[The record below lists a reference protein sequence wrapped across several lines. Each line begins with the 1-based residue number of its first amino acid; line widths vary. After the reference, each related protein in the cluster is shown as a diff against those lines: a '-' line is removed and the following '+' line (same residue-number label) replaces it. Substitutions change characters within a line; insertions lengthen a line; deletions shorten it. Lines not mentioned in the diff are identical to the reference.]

1 MFEKKKTFYI
11 LKLIITF
18 ILFYGSVVFENTLTN
33 RLYIFIG
40 IYILYII
47 TGLLRYKKE
56 QNKIILAWSFLADIL
71 LIFSF
76 EYNSRYLINYYLHFF
91 YIIVI
96 LESFLWLDIKNS
108 VIVSSICIFVSSIKF
123 IILLY
128 YKYSLGNL
136 SQMLFFTLINIFTLF
151 IVYFAK
157 YYREEKLKKDKLY
170 SELIEYSEKVEEL
183 AIVEERNR
191 IARDIHDTLGH
202 SITGMIMEIEMI
214 DTLLLEEDS
223 ERAKEMVNRLK
234 IEARDSLVK
243 VREVVETLKPS
254 ESEDRPV
261 TQNPVK
267 ALIDNFVDSTNVEV
281 SYNIEGDFNAVI
293 PTTNIVL
300 YRMVQEALTNGVRH
314 GKATNFHIEIKYYS
328 DLIVFYIK
336 DNGIGF
342 KNLEKG
348 FGLKNMEERINTL
361 NGQVVFSSENGFI
374 IQGFIPLGV
383 EYNDK
388 SFNS

>member
-40 IYILYII
+40 IYTLYII

-96 LESFLWLDIKNS
+96 LESFLWLDIKKS

-123 IILLY
+123 IIL
-128 YKYSLGNL
+128 
-136 SQMLFFTLINIFTLF
+136 
-151 IVYFAK
+151 
-157 YYREEKLKKDKLY
+157 
-170 SELIEYSEKVEEL
+170 
-183 AIVEERNR
+183 
-191 IARDIHDTLGH
+191 
-202 SITGMIMEIEMI
+202 
-214 DTLLLEEDS
+214 
-223 ERAKEMVNRLK
+223 
-234 IEARDSLVK
+234 
-243 VREVVETLKPS
+243 
-254 ESEDRPV
+254 
-261 TQNPVK
+261 
-267 ALIDNFVDSTNVEV
+267 
-281 SYNIEGDFNAVI
+281 
-293 PTTNIVL
+293 
-300 YRMVQEALTNGVRH
+300 
-314 GKATNFHIEIKYYS
+314 
-328 DLIVFYIK
+328 
-336 DNGIGF
+336 
-342 KNLEKG
+342 LEKG

-361 NGQVVFSSENGFI
+361 NGQVVFSSDNGFL

-383 EYNDK
+383 K
-388 SFNS
+388 